1 MWLITNPLQQACTP
15 WLQNDYKAKQRFLK
29 FLLHQKKQTGEPRT
43 LLKEGSSHSFS
54 ILAFPGFPGLKKGK
68 YHLKSV
74 DPFGSGLGCTLRSL
88 NIFKSSDAISIL
100 LLLTLPFTAWK
111 IWKPGKK
118 ETWRNWTKNQALKS
132 KTSKV
137 QQRANDLHNVIAIM
151 HCHMFNPTVRKCSK
165 SVKWRIKDAGSRF
178 EREETRWERPSKCW
192 QGYVWTFSTSQRR
205 SMASWAEASQ
215 CAHEKNKSYI
225 YIELYI

>member
-1 MWLITNPLQQACTP
+1 MLHVTHNQPTSASMHTLITKRLQSQAKVLKSSCCT
-15 WLQNDYKAKQRFLK
+15 R
-29 FLLHQKKQTGEPRT
+29 KKQTGEPRT

-137 QQRANDLHNVIAIM
+137 QQRANDLHNVIAIIALSYVQSYSAK
-151 HCHMFNPTVRKCSK
+151 NVAK

-192 QGYVWTFSTSQRR
+192 QGYVWTFFNLTKEVDGIL
-205 SMASWAEASQ
+205 SWSFTV
-215 CAHEKNKSYI
+215 CSWKK
-225 YIELYI
+225 